1 MYVFNSFHF
10 ISLYVDERTRCMH
23 SFGHRSVSF
32 ASINQSITS
41 HQSHQQSFEP
51 ARKPPPNA
59 YPATRC
65 RPRDGRACTPS
76 VSMRVP
82 PPCVYPGYTH
92 TPSASPLDGPAP
104 VDRDTSTGHARGLIS
119 HPPPSPHKKRKT
131 KTKSPP
137 LPLQKCTN
145 KHTTGAVVVVFNP
158 PEGPSDH
165 TRAPACAMDNER
177 CHVSETCGSCVPS
190 TRTGHD
196 SRKTTHAHRPRAS
209 HRHRRR
215 RCRVVARIARRQC
228 ATRACVRFARR
239 PRTRSSA
246 RYPSPPSPRR
256 PSRERDVARARDAD
270 ENPARRTDATDRR
283 RRPTT
288 NDDDEDESIRTQ
300 GRRYG
305 TRGRVSTRAR

>member
-1 MYVFNSFHF
+1 
-10 ISLYVDERTRCMH
+10 MH
-23 SFGHRSVSF
+23 AFVRSPLCLFRV
-32 ASINQSITS
+32 NQSINHITS
-41 HQSHQQSFEP
+41 ITSTIVRARAETPSQRVPSHSMSA
-51 ARKPPPNA
+51 ARWPRV
-59 YPATRC
+59 YPLC
-65 RPRDGRACTPS
+65 VHACTPLHACTPGTHIPL
-76 VSMRVP
+76 P
-82 PPCVYPGYTH
+82 PP
-92 TPSASPLDGPAP
+92 PLDGPAP

>member
-1 MYVFNSFHF
+1 MNARDAC
-10 ISLYVDERTRCMH
+10 I
-23 SFGHRSVSF
+23 RSVTALSLSRQ
-32 ASINQSITS
+32 SINQSHHINHINNRS
-41 HQSHQQSFEP
+41 SP
-51 ARKPPPNA
+51 RGNPLP
-59 YPATRC
+59 TRTQ
-65 RPRDGRACTPS
+65 PLDVGRA
-76 VSMRVP
+76 MAARVPPLCPCVYP

-92 TPSASPLDGPAP
+92 TPSASPPRRSSTRRSGHVHGPRAG
-104 VDRDTSTGHARGLIS
+104 VDIA
-119 HPPPSPHKKRKT
+119 
-131 KTKSPP
+131 PP
-137 LPLQKCTN
+137 LPHHTKNEKQKQRAPPLLLQKCTN

>member
-1 MYVFNSFHF
+1 MNARDAC
-10 ISLYVDERTRCMH
+10 I
-23 SFGHRSVSF
+23 RSVTALSLSRQ
-32 ASINQSITS
+32 SINQSHHINHINNRS
-41 HQSHQQSFEP
+41 SP
-51 ARKPPPNA
+51 RGNPLP
-59 YPATRC
+59 TRTQ
-65 RPRDGRACTPS
+65 PLDVGRAMAARVPPLCPC
-76 VSMRVP
+76 VYPPSMRVP
-82 PPCVYPGYTH
+82 RVHTYPFRLPPRRSSTRRSGHVH
-92 TPSASPLDGPAP
+92 GPRAG
-104 VDRDTSTGHARGLIS
+104 VDIA
-119 HPPPSPHKKRKT
+119 PPPSPHKKRKT

-137 LPLQKCTN
+137 LLLQKCTN

>member
-1 MYVFNSFHF
+1 MNARDAC
-10 ISLYVDERTRCMH
+10 I
-23 SFGHRSVSF
+23 RSVTALSLSRQ
-32 ASINQSITS
+32 SINQSHHINHINNRS
-41 HQSHQQSFEP
+41 SP
-51 ARKPPPNA
+51 RGNPLP
-59 YPATRC
+59 TRTQ
-65 RPRDGRACTPS
+65 PLDVGRA
-76 VSMRVP
+76 MAARVPPLCPCVYP